1 MSTNGLALQAK
12 GVRMEYVDQATG
24 ERLLAID
31 RLDLDIPE
39 GQFVSIVG
47 PSGCGKSTFVKIVNG
62 LFPATDGSI
71 EIANRGSGTADAM
84 VFQDSS
90 LFPWYSVVDNVAYG
104 LVCRG
109 VHRKQ
114 AREKAKPF
122 IDLVGLTGFGDK
134 FPYQLSGGM
143 QQRANLARALTVDP
157 EILLMDEPF
166 AALDAQTR
174 ELMQAELL
182 RIWNEASKTVL
193 FITHQIDEAIYLSDR
208 VVVMSAR
215 PGRIL
220 ADIMIDLPRPRR
232 LEIKR
237 TPEFIRY
244 ADEIWGLISKQLRP
258 ESPVEGDVGPRGPH
272 DPNSPVH
279 SGGHGRQSVEA
290 PDARTGAHGRPLS

>member
-1 MSTNGLALQAK
+1 MEAGLALQARD
-12 GVRMEYVDQATG
+12 VRMEYVDQTSG
-24 ERLLAID
+24 DRLLAVD
-31 RLDLDIPE
+31 RVDLDIKV

-47 PSGCGKSTFVKIVNG
+47 PSGCGKSTFLKIING
-62 LFPATDGSI
+62 LFPATEGTIELTAPEHGS
-71 EIANRGSGTADAM
+71 AHAM

-90 LFPWYSVVDNVAYG
+90 LFPWYSIIDNVAYG
-104 LVCRG
+104 LVCQG
-109 VHRKQ
+109 VPRKEAQ
-114 AREKAKPF
+114 ARAQPL
-122 IDLVGLTGFGDK
+122 IDLVSLSGFESK

-182 RIWNEASKTVL
+182 RIWNEANKTVL

-208 VVVMSAR
+208 VLVMSAR

-220 ADIMIDLPRPRR
+220 ADITIDLPRPRR

-237 TPEFIRY
+237 TPAFITY
-244 ADEIWGLISKQLRP
+244 ADEIWGMIAAQLKP
-258 ESPVEGDVGPRGPH
+258 QTND
-272 DPNSPVH
+272 
-279 SGGHGRQSVEA
+279 A
-290 PDARTGAHGRPLS
+290 ARTGEAVA